1 MRKQKGFTLIELLV
15 VVAIIGLLATLA
27 VLAFGNARQKARDA
41 KRLGDLENVMKAMAS
56 ADGEGI
62 TLGGCGASALLS
74 TCTFSTTPSDIKMD
88 FATIRDPGTSAAA
101 CAFPATGQCNYSIR
115 GANCAAVAPTMGN
128 YCISFWIEGTGGPV
142 AAGAHY
148 ASTTGIY

>member
-62 TLGGCGASALLS
+62 TLQTCGTGSLLS
-74 TCTFSTTPSDIKMD
+74 TCTFSSPPSDVKMD
-88 FATIRDPGTSAAA
+88 FATLKDPGTSAAA
-101 CAFPATGQCNYSIR
+101 CAQPPTAQCNYTIR
-115 GANCAAVAPTMGN
+115 GPNCGAGAPTMSN
-128 YCISFWIEGTGGPV
+128 YCIAFWVEGTGGPV
-142 AAGAHY
+142 TAGAHY
-148 ASTTGIY
+148 ASSTGIY